1 MSKRVLVVEDEEDI
15 RRLVLIKLKG
25 AGYVVV
31 TANDGEEG
39 LAAAVRDKP
48 DLLVSDVMMPKKDGY
63 TMVREVR
70 EALGPEAPAII
81 MLTARGQDTDVA
93 TGLDSGADD
102 YIVKPFAPRE
112 LIARVNAVLRRSG
125 GQDETELVRID
136 ELTLDRAGHRVM
148 VGERTVTL
156 GPTEYRLLEF
166 FMTHPERV
174 YSREQLL
181 DRVWGGNVYVE
192 ERTIDVHIRRLRK
205 ALDDYGYDRLVQT
218 VRGAGYRF
226 SARPET

>member
-1 MSKRVLVVEDEEDI
+1 MSKRVLVVEDEADI
-15 RRLVLIKLKG
+15 RRLVSIKLTG
-25 AGYVVV
+25 AGYDVS

-70 EALGPEAPAII
+70 EALGSEAPAVI

-112 LIARVNAVLRRSG
+112 LVARIQVVMLRHER
-125 GQDETELVRID
+125 QR
-136 ELTLDRAGHRVM
+136 
-148 VGERTVTL
+148 GE
-156 GPTEYRLLEF
+156 
-166 FMTHPERV
+166 
-174 YSREQLL
+174 
-181 DRVWGGNVYVE
+181 
-192 ERTIDVHIRRLRK
+192 IK
-205 ALDDYGYDRLVQT
+205 A
-218 VRGAGYRF
+218 
-226 SARPET
+226 P

>member
-1 MSKRVLVVEDEEDI
+1 MSKRVLVVEDEADI
-15 RRLVLIKLKG
+15 RRLVSIKLKG
-25 AGYVVV
+25 AGYDVS

-70 EALGPEAPAII
+70 EALGSEAPAII

-112 LIARVNAVLRRSG
+112 LVARIQVVMLRHER
-125 GQDETELVRID
+125 QR
-136 ELTLDRAGHRVM
+136 
-148 VGERTVTL
+148 GE
-156 GPTEYRLLEF
+156 
-166 FMTHPERV
+166 
-174 YSREQLL
+174 
-181 DRVWGGNVYVE
+181 
-192 ERTIDVHIRRLRK
+192 I
-205 ALDDYGYDRLVQT
+205 
-218 VRGAGYRF
+218 
-226 SARPET
+226 SAP

>member
-1 MSKRVLVVEDEEDI
+1 MSKRVLVVEDEADI
-15 RRLVLIKLKG
+15 RRLVSIKLKG
-25 AGYVVV
+25 AGYDVS

-70 EALGPEAPAII
+70 EALGSEAPAVI

-112 LIARVNAVLRRSG
+112 LVARIQVVMLRHERQRG
-125 GQDETELVRID
+125 EI
-136 ELTLDRAGHRVM
+136 RA
-148 VGERTVTL
+148 
-156 GPTEYRLLEF
+156 P
-166 FMTHPERV
+166 
-174 YSREQLL
+174 
-181 DRVWGGNVYVE
+181 
-192 ERTIDVHIRRLRK
+192 
-205 ALDDYGYDRLVQT
+205 
-218 VRGAGYRF
+218 
-226 SARPET
+226 

>member
-1 MSKRVLVVEDEEDI
+1 MSKRVLVVEDEADI
-15 RRLVLIKLKG
+15 RRLISIKLKG
-25 AGYVVV
+25 AGYDVS

-70 EALGPEAPAII
+70 EALGSEAPAVI

-112 LIARVNAVLRRSG
+112 LVARIQVVMLRHERQRG
-125 GQDETELVRID
+125 DI
-136 ELTLDRAGHRVM
+136 RA
-148 VGERTVTL
+148 
-156 GPTEYRLLEF
+156 P
-166 FMTHPERV
+166 
-174 YSREQLL
+174 
-181 DRVWGGNVYVE
+181 
-192 ERTIDVHIRRLRK
+192 
-205 ALDDYGYDRLVQT
+205 
-218 VRGAGYRF
+218 
-226 SARPET
+226 

>member
-1 MSKRVLVVEDEEDI
+1 MSKRVLVVEDEADI
-15 RRLVLIKLKG
+15 RRLVSIKLKG
-25 AGYVVV
+25 AGYDVS

-70 EALGPEAPAII
+70 EALGSEAPAVI

-112 LIARVNAVLRRSG
+112 LVARIQVVMLRHERQRG
-125 GQDETELVRID
+125 ET
-136 ELTLDRAGHRVM
+136 RA
-148 VGERTVTL
+148 
-156 GPTEYRLLEF
+156 P
-166 FMTHPERV
+166 
-174 YSREQLL
+174 
-181 DRVWGGNVYVE
+181 
-192 ERTIDVHIRRLRK
+192 
-205 ALDDYGYDRLVQT
+205 
-218 VRGAGYRF
+218 
-226 SARPET
+226 

>member
-1 MSKRVLVVEDEEDI
+1 MSKRVLVVEDEADI
-15 RRLVLIKLKG
+15 RRLVSIKLKG
-25 AGYVVV
+25 AGYDVS

-70 EALGPEAPAII
+70 EALGSEAPAII

-112 LIARVNAVLRRSG
+112 LVARIQVVMLRHERQRG
-125 GQDETELVRID
+125 ET
-136 ELTLDRAGHRVM
+136 RA
-148 VGERTVTL
+148 
-156 GPTEYRLLEF
+156 P
-166 FMTHPERV
+166 
-174 YSREQLL
+174 
-181 DRVWGGNVYVE
+181 
-192 ERTIDVHIRRLRK
+192 
-205 ALDDYGYDRLVQT
+205 
-218 VRGAGYRF
+218 
-226 SARPET
+226 

>member
-15 RRLVLIKLKG
+15 RRLISIKLKS
-25 AGYVVV
+25 AGYEVA

-63 TMVREVR
+63 AMVREIR
-70 EALGPEAPAII
+70 EALGSEAPAII

-112 LIARVNAVLRRSG
+112 LIARIQVVMLRHERQRG
-125 GQDETELVRID
+125 EI
-136 ELTLDRAGHRVM
+136 RA
-148 VGERTVTL
+148 
-156 GPTEYRLLEF
+156 P
-166 FMTHPERV
+166 
-174 YSREQLL
+174 
-181 DRVWGGNVYVE
+181 
-192 ERTIDVHIRRLRK
+192 
-205 ALDDYGYDRLVQT
+205 
-218 VRGAGYRF
+218 
-226 SARPET
+226 